1 MGNRYRKL
9 KGLEIVRINTEYN
22 IMWVTGRNVPGEL
35 NNIVYVFD
43 TMLPLKR
50 NSIQPPFP
58 TNTSLA
64 NMPTNL
70 YSEKYHAFHESTI
83 FYEEDT

>member
-9 KGLEIVRINTEYN
+9 KGLEIVRINTDYN
-22 IMWVTGRNVPGEL
+22 LLWVTGHNVPGEL

-50 NSIQPPFP
+50 SIIQPPFP
-58 TNTSLA
+58 TNMKEA
-64 NMPTNL
+64 EHIDIFA
-70 YSEKYHAFHESTI
+70 EKYHNFASPTI
-83 FYEEDT
+83 FFEDE